1 MIATK
6 NNAADIVC
14 YTSYFGMLCKLPSNV
29 VPVCITRHKPRWY
42 DGLCCQSLRPSQL
55 ILDAYRINQITQ
67 DEYKHM
73 YTQQVLLR
81 LCPARIMNKL
91 QRLVG
96 SGCTPALMC
105 YEKSGQFCH
114 RHIVSDWLTAYGLP
128 CIEWQP
134 QELI

>member
-1 MIATK
+1 MMIST
-6 NNAADIVC
+6 NNPHILC
-14 YTSYFGMLCKLPSNV
+14 YTTYFGMASKLPSNV
-29 VPVCITRHKPRWY
+29 VPVCIVRHRPGWY
-42 DGLCCQSLRPSQL
+42 NGLYCASLRPPQM
-55 ILDAYRINQITQ
+55 IPDAYKAHQITQ
-67 DEYKHM
+67 DEYRHM
-73 YTQQVLLR
+73 YRQQVLLR
-81 LCPARIMNKL
+81 LYPGIIMNKL